1 MSSSMIT
8 FGPVP
13 SRRLGRSL
21 GINNIPPKVCSYSCV
36 YCQVGRTDKM
46 QITRQPFYEPETIL
60 TEVKRKISRA
70 KELGESIDF
79 LTFVSDGEP
88 TLDINLG
95 RAIDLLRPLGA
106 KIAVISNASLLW
118 QENVRNDLAKAD
130 WVSLKVDAVSIDVW
144 RRIDRPHR
152 GLNPAIILEAMLR
165 FAEEYEGELVTET
178 MLVRGVNDSPD
189 DIKKVADL
197 LGQLNPVKAYLSVP
211 TRPPA
216 ERWVSPP
223 AENVLNMAYQVVS
236 KSVEDVECLFG
247 YEGNSFS
254 LSGNVEEDLLNIVAV
269 HPMQEEAVRKFLA
282 KAGADWSLID
292 ALVVQDRIFATD
304 YEGKRF
310 YLRRLKKI
318 VAT

>member
-1 MSSSMIT
+1 MIT

-46 QITRQPFYEPETIL
+46 QITRQPFYEPKNIL
-60 TEVKRKISRA
+60 TDVKRKISRA

-95 RAIDLLRPLGA
+95 RIIDLLRPLGT

-118 QENVRNDLAKAD
+118 QKNVRNDLAKAD
-130 WVSLKVDAVSIDVW
+130 WVSLKVDAVSKDVW

-152 GLNPAIILEAMLR
+152 GLNLAIILEAMLR
-165 FAEEYEGELVTET
+165 FAEEYEGELITET

-197 LGQLNPVKAYLSVP
+197 LGQLNPAKAYLSVP

-282 KAGADWSLID
+282 KAGADWALID
-292 ALVVQDRIFATD
+292 KLIVQDRIFATD